1 MMNERPVFELN
12 YCFTN
17 EWKYIFSVGGVYLR
31 RNKVFII
38 SAFLIIR
45 RLIETRDRVMVSTYT
60 HIAASAVFAIFFE
73 SFIDMD
79 LMWADY
85 APVLV
90 FLLVTIYSG
99 ASVIEEEA
107 NG

>member
-1 MMNERPVFELN
+1 MPRLMAVLATFAPMAPSPITPSFLPISSVPAKF
-12 YCFTN
+12 F
-17 EWKYIFSVGGVYLR
+17 FS
-31 RNKVFII
+31 F
-38 SAFLIIR
+38 
-45 RLIETRDRVMVSTYT
+45 
-60 HIAASAVFAIFFE
+60 SAVFAIFFE